1 MWENSNY
8 YNNYEQNNIDKR
20 CCCNEQEY
28 EEKQMV
34 CCKKVREDV
43 YCYYPSGWK
52 CENDKKEE
60 KCSNRQEKC
69 YEREEHENKH
79 LKENYCRDYSK
90 ESCKEKEEE
99 NHNQCSC
106 KNGNYEQEQ
115 QYFKPRKR
123 CCFCDLFNCIC
134 GRR

>member
-8 YNNYEQNNIDKR
+8 YNNYEQNENSKK
-20 CCCNEQEY
+20 CFCEEQE
-28 EEKQMV
+28 KMV

-60 KCSNRQEKC
+60 KCFKEQEKC

-90 ESCKEKEEE
+90 ESCKEKEE
-99 NHNQCSC
+99 NHNNCDCFKKQY
-106 KNGNYEQEQ
+106 NFEQEKQ
-115 QYFKPRKR
+115 SFKPRKR